1 MGVAVVPQVPRQ
13 CRLAP
18 ASRPGLQSRQ
28 LHANAGF
35 AKGGGTLVADDITR
49 EAGQDR
55 RESRPPWPIRY
66 VPIGRGRGAEG
77 TVPENSEPDR

>member
-1 MGVAVVPQVPRQ
+1 MDVAVVPQVPRQ

-55 RESRPPWPIRY
+55 CKSGQPWPLRHI
-66 VPIGRGRGAEG
+66 PIGRGGYIEKL
-77 TVPENSEPDR
+77 VPENLSLD